1 MKKQIKDFLLT
12 AGILAACFFC
22 SLFTNRISQTP
33 MLIPMFFVLGV
44 FLISV
49 LTSGYRWGVA
59 ASLISVL
66 AVNFAFTFPYFE
78 FNFSIP
84 VNFFSAVVMLV
95 VAIVTCALT
104 KKITYAEK
112 LKADSEREKMRA
124 NLLRAVSH
132 DLRTPLTTIY
142 GSSAMLLENF
152 DRFSDADRQKL
163 LRGIRDDAQWLVG
176 MVENLLSV
184 TRLDNGELRLNKT
197 ETVLEELIDTVLVKF
212 RKRCPEQH
220 VTVTIP
226 EDFLSIPM
234 DAVLIGQVLTNLL
247 ENAVIHARGMTV
259 MELLV
264 RQEGDRVRF
273 TVRDNGCGI
282 APDRMEDLFTG
293 YLGSS
298 DRQGDAQRRNMGIGL
313 SVCAT
318 IVKAHGGRISAK
330 NRPTGGAEFT
340 FTLDLEE

>member
-1 MKKQIKDFLLT
+1 M
-12 AGILAACFFC
+12 
-22 SLFTNRISQTP
+22 
-33 MLIPMFFVLGV
+33 
-44 FLISV
+44 
-49 LTSGYRWGVA
+49 
-59 ASLISVL
+59 
-66 AVNFAFTFPYFE
+66 
-78 FNFSIP
+78 
-84 VNFFSAVVMLV
+84 
-95 VAIVTCALT
+95 TCGP
-104 KKITYAEK
+104 
-112 LKADSEREKMRA
+112 
-124 NLLRAVSH
+124 
-132 DLRTPLTTIY
+132 PLTTIY

-226 EDFLSIPM
+226 EEFLSIPM

-259 MELLV
+259 LELLV